1 MHFPLIGFLRQGREK
16 QSQRAI
22 RRFFGVA
29 ESGTGSL
36 KVYLAQFLIGD
47 YGIVVQLDK
56 T

>member
-1 MHFPLIGFLRQGREK
+1 MAGKREAK
-16 QSQRAI
+16 PRRAI
-22 RRFFGVA
+22 SRFFGVA